1 MTTHFQMT
9 HHQVDGIWTF
19 SGEVTEADLMRLHL
33 SPLDRALMNQHNDI
47 HDPLYSANM
56 LLVLEMLFRRM
67 GEQFPP
73 DVKKAPAG
81 EDRGQWGE
89 TQETT
94 MKNRSVV

>member
-9 HHQVDGIWTF
+9 HHQVDDIWTF
-19 SGEVTEADLMRLHL
+19 SGEVTGADLTRLRL

-47 HDPLYSANM
+47 NDPLYSANM

-73 DVKKAPAG
+73 DIKKAPAG
-81 EDRGQWGE
+81 EDRGQGGSK
-89 TQETT
+89 ETT
-94 MKNRSVV
+94 TKNEPSV